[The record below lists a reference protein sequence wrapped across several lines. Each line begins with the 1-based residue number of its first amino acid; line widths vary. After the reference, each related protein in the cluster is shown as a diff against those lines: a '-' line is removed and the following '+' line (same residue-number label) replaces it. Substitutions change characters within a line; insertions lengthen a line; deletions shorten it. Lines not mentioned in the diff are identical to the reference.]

1 MLNGSLI
8 IFFKQ
13 SLCPLGF
20 FKALFRYRE
29 ENNITKDLLRS
40 ERPDV
45 KPTQ

>member
-1 MLNGSLI
+1 MLNRSPG

-20 FKALFRYRE
+20 DKALFRYRK
-29 ENNITKDLLRS
+29 ENNITKGLLRS

-45 KPTQ
+45 RLT